1 MSPFKSPPTKVRV
14 GDKDQRVWN
23 DDDDLVAEDVFD
35 ALDLDEDDL
44 DDDYEPPIYISNPWS
59 RSLQNRGR
67 QREPVCI
74 VSDFCIH
81 KCFHSEKFSAVFSYS
96 LV

>member
-35 ALDLDEDDL
+35 TLDLVEDDL

-59 RSLQNRGR
+59 RSLQTRGR

-74 VSDFCIH
+74 VSDFCTH
-81 KCFHSEKFSAVFSYS
+81 K
-96 LV
+96 